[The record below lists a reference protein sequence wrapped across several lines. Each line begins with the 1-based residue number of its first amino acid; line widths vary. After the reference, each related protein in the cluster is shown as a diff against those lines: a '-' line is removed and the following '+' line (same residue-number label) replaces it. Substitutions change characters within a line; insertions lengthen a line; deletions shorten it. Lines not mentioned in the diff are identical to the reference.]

1 MPASQSPYKP
11 YADRFT
17 ADGSSKHCP
26 TALEVVK
33 DAGVIGKLSDKV
45 IIITGCTAGIGIE
58 TARALHTTGAKLY
71 LAIRDVKKGEEVIK
85 NITSGSDSKAP
96 IELVHLDLSSLESVR
111 SAAKDFLSRE
121 QKLNVL
127 INNAGKAFLR
137 SENRTRFGDTYR
149 PV

>member
-1 MPASQSPYKP
+1 MPAPQVPYKP
-11 YADRFT
+11 YADRFA
-17 ADGSSKHCP
+17 ADGSSKNCP

-33 DAGVIGKLSDKV
+33 DADVIGKLSDKV
-45 IIITGCTAGIGIE
+45 MIITGCTAGIGIE

-85 NITSGSDSKAP
+85 DITSGGDSKAP
-96 IELVHLDLSSLESVR
+96 IELLQLDLSSLESVR

-127 INNAGKAFLR
+127 IHNAGKASLR
-137 SENRTRFGDTYR
+137 LANRTRFGDTYR